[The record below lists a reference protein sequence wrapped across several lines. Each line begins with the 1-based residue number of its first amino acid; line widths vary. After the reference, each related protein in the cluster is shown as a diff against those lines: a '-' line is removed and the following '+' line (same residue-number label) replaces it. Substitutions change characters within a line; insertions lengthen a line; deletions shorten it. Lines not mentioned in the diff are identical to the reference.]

1 MRNLDRESITG
12 KIIGS
17 AGLVLATGLA
27 SVVTCRLL
35 LLGVRRGEPE
45 TPGDAEKLRLSES
58 EFRAVFEHTAA
69 GLAVLDVEG
78 KFIESNPAL
87 RQMLGYGAEDLHGV
101 LLTAFAHPEDEV
113 DELMIPGRL
122 AESGRYHYQ
131 AEKRY
136 VRKDGEVFWA
146 QVTVSLLRE
155 PGGEPNSA
163 VLVVEDVNRRKL
175 AEEALK
181 ESERRFRQ
189 LFENSTD
196 SLFVHDQQGR
206 LVDCNAQAC
215 KTLGY
220 TREELL
226 ALSVGDITIALLT
239 EEDKQAREGDT
250 LWERVLAAE
259 PGAFVGFERN
269 GLRRK
274 NGSIF
279 PVEVGVGAIDYKGRR
294 LIFAAAR
301 DITERQNLENR
312 LSHQAFHDFLTGLPN
327 RALFMDRL
335 QHALARREP
344 QESYIAV
351 LFLDIDDF
359 KNINDTYGHEIGDH
373 VLTEIGRRLV
383 SCVRAGD
390 TVARLAGDEFTLL
403 LEDVKDKQ
411 EAALVAERI
420 EEKIREPLGID
431 GHDLFITASIGVMF
445 GAAGGGGPGET
456 VHDADSAM
464 YEAKRKGKD
473 RYEFYG
479 PQLAPRSG

>member
-1 MRNLDRESITG
+1 MDRYSMIGKVIGSTGLILAGASASFGMITG
-12 KIIGS
+12 G
-17 AGLVLATGLA
+17 
-27 SVVTCRLL
+27 L
-35 LLGVRRGEPE
+35 LLGARRRDPEASGDVEKSDLGEP
-45 TPGDAEKLRLSES
+45 L
-58 EFRAVFEHTAA
+58 FRAVFEHTAA
-69 GLAVLDVEG
+69 GLAVLNADG
-78 KFIESNPAL
+78 KFIQSNPAL
-87 RQMLGYGAEDLHGV
+87 REMLGYGTEDLHGAF
-101 LLTAFAHPEDEV
+101 LAAFAHPEDEV
-113 DELMIPGRL
+113 DELMVPGRL
-122 AESGRYHYQ
+122 AGSGRRHYQ

-155 PGGEPNSA
+155 PDGEPNSA
-163 VLVVEDVNRRKL
+163 AVVVEDVNRRKL

-189 LFENSTD
+189 LFENSSD

-215 KTLGY
+215 KVLGY

-226 ALSVGDITIALLT
+226 ALSVRDITMTLLA
-239 EEDKQAREGDT
+239 EEDKQRQEGET
-250 LWERVLAAE
+250 LWERVLVAE

-274 NGSIF
+274 NGSVF

-301 DITERQNLENR
+301 DITERQDLENR

-335 QHALARREP
+335 EHALARRGS
-344 QESYIAV
+344 QEDYIAV
-351 LFLDIDDF
+351 LFLDIDNF
-359 KNINDTYGHEIGDH
+359 KNINDTYGHEVGDH
-373 VLTEIGRRLV
+373 VLTETGHRLA

-390 TVARLAGDEFTLL
+390 TVARLAGDEFTVL
-403 LEDVKDKQ
+403 LEGVKDKQ

-420 EEKIREPLGID
+420 EEQIREPLGID
-431 GHDLFITASIGVMF
+431 EHNLFITASIGVMF
-445 GAAGGGGPGET
+445 GASGGGDPGEIL
-456 VHDADSAM
+456 HDADSAM

-473 RYEFYG
+473 RYEFYSS
-479 PQLAPRSG
+479 QLVPRIG

>member
-1 MRNLDRESITG
+1 M
-12 KIIGS
+12 
-17 AGLVLATGLA
+17 GLVLAGA
-27 SVVTCRLL
+27 SV
-35 LLGVRRGEPE
+35 GAISGGHFGIRRDEPE
-45 TPGDAEKLRLSES
+45 IPRDVEKPRLGEL
-58 EFRAVFEHTAA
+58 ELRAVFEYTAA
-69 GLAVLDVEG
+69 GLAVLGADG
-78 KFIESNPAL
+78 KVIESNPAL
-87 RQMLGYGAEDLHGV
+87 REMLGYGAEELYGMS
-101 LLTAFAHPEDEV
+101 LAAFAHPEDAA
-113 DELMIPGRL
+113 DELMVPGRL
-122 AESGRYHYQ
+122 AGSGRYHYQ

-146 QVTVSLLRE
+146 QVTVSLPRS
-155 PGGEPNSA
+155 PGGGPNTA
-163 VLVVEDVNRRKL
+163 VLMVEDVDRRKL
-175 AEEALK
+175 VEEALK
-181 ESERRFRQ
+181 ESELRFRQ

-226 ALSVGDITIALLT
+226 ALSVGDITMVMLT
-239 EEDKQAREGDT
+239 EEDKQRKEGDT

-259 PGAFVGFERN
+259 PGAFVGIERN
-269 GLRRK
+269 ELRRK
-274 NGSIF
+274 DGSIF

-301 DITERQNLENR
+301 DITERQDLENR

-335 QHALARREP
+335 EHALARREP
-344 QESYIAV
+344 GESYIAV
-351 LFLDIDDF
+351 LFLDIDNF
-359 KNINDTYGHEIGDH
+359 KTINDTYGHEVGDH

-403 LEDVKDKQ
+403 LEGIKDKQ

-420 EEKIREPLGID
+420 EQEIREPLGID
-431 GHDLFITASIGVMF
+431 GHDLFITASVGIMF
-445 GAAGGGGPGET
+445 RATSEGDPGRI

-464 YEAKRKGKD
+464 YEAKRRGKN
-473 RYEFYG
+473 RYEFHG
-479 PQLAPRSG
+479 PRVAPRTG